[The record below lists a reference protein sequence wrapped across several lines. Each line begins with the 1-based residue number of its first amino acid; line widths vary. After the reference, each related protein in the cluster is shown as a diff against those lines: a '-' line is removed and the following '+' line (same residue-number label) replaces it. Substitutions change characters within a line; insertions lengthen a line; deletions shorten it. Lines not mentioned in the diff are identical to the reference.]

1 MKTITTIADVQE
13 ATMKEL
19 VAFYNA
25 HNIDAPVARFSDRKT
40 AERRVAAILE
50 SLKIIAEQ
58 GGDHETVA
66 IVPAAPVHKTRASR
80 QVNPAAE
87 FVSPNA
93 HVPEDEIT
101 PEMAE
106 AELKAMREH
115 AAKAPAKSA
124 STGLTLS
131 AAIAQSWQDP
141 AVAQA
146 RMTRHGVF
154 VTVNGKTEGFKSVR
168 AAFGVLGLPD
178 SKHIRFRMLVKAEG
192 AAIFEWNGQKYHF
205 SLAAPEGFVDAVE
218 E

>member
-25 HNIDAPVARFSDRKT
+25 HNVDAPVARFSDRKT
-40 AERRVAAILE
+40 AERRVCAVLE
-50 SLKIIAEQ
+50 SLRIIAEQ
-58 GGDHETVA
+58 GGDHETGTL
-66 IVPAAPVHKTRASR
+66 APEATVHKTRKSR
-80 QVNPAAE
+80 EVKPEAE
-87 FVSPNA
+87 SPNA
-93 HVPEDEIT
+93 HIPEDEIT
-101 PEMAE
+101 EEQAR
-106 AELKAMREH
+106 AELELMKANK
-115 AAKAPAKSA
+115 AKGPAKSA
-124 STGLTLS
+124 STGLSLS

-146 RMTRHGVF
+146 RMTRHGVY
-154 VTVNGKTEGFKSVR
+154 VTVNGKTAGFKSVR
-168 AAFGVLGLPD
+168 SAFGSLGLPD

-205 SLAAPEGFVDAVE
+205 SLTAPEGFVEAVE